1 MFNFQKNIKE
11 KNILQK
17 FHVWFYSKKNTK
29 KIKYN

>member
-11 KNILQK
+11 KNIL
-17 FHVWFYSKKNTK
+17 KNLMFGFIVKK